1 MSKIS
6 NLEDAIKLKKIMNQY
21 PSTPIIVNAANEI
34 LVDQFLKEKIGFLDI
49 NRIIMNILKDSNYRK
64 YAIKKPKNINE
75 INLIDMWARSKT
87 LRILKK

>member
-1 MSKIS
+1 
-6 NLEDAIKLKKIMNQY
+6 
-21 PSTPIIVNAANEI
+21 
-34 LVDQFLKEKIGFLDI
+34 
-49 NRIIMNILKDSNYRK
+49 MNILKDSNYRK

>member
-1 MSKIS
+1 
-6 NLEDAIKLKKIMNQY
+6 MNQY

-87 LRILKK
+87 LRILKNKLCIKS